1 MTCLLPVVHGNGKV
15 YLTCKIG
22 CFLWKRKKSGDQKKL
37 NSEIQFSMKV
47 SSKLT
52 SFNNFNSFS
61 NYFLLSLTALI
72 FVPYNN
78 CLMEVLFMSSWFDK
92 YLIEFT

>member
-1 MTCLLPVVHGNGKV
+1 MTCLLSVVHGSGEV

-22 CFLWKRKKSGDQKKL
+22 CFLWKRKKSLDQKKL

-61 NYFLLSLTALI
+61 NYFLPSLTAL
-72 FVPYNN
+72 
-78 CLMEVLFMSSWFDK
+78 K
-92 YLIEFT
+92 YLFLITTV